1 MVSSTVFD
9 RVADDYAIG
18 RPGYPP
24 GLFEALAQLA
34 GRPLRGAVVVDVGA
48 GTGIGSRAL
57 AGQGARVLAVE
68 PGGNMLG
75 RLRATAPRMVAVRA
89 VGEALPVADG
99 VADLVTYAQSWHWLE
114 PARAL
119 REAARVLRP
128 GGTVA
133 AWWNMPN
140 MAAVWVREME
150 DRLAAACPE
159 YHPPTTPR
167 VADTFAAYGLDVR
180 TANLAW
186 TRRVPLADFLAHLRS
201 LSYVAALGEPAA
213 ERLIAAERVELSRVF
228 PDGTL
233 TQPLRVHLA
242 AGLKEGGA

>member
-1 MVSSTVFD
+1 MPSITVFD
-9 RVADDYAIG
+9 RVADQYATG

-24 GLFEALAQLA
+24 GLFDALGRLA
-34 GRPLRGAVVVDVGA
+34 GRPLPGAVVVDVGA
-48 GTGIGSRAL
+48 GTGIASRAL
-57 AGQGARVLAVE
+57 AGRGARVLAVE
-68 PGGNMLG
+68 PGAAMLG
-75 RLRATAPRMVAVRA
+75 LLRDASPGVAAVRGT
-89 VGEALPVADG
+89 GEALPVRDG
-99 VADLVTYAQSWHWLE
+99 AADLVTYAQSWHWVE

-119 REAARVLRP
+119 REATRALRP

-159 YHPPTTPR
+159 YHPPVTPR
-167 VADTFAAYGLDVR
+167 AADTFAAYGLHAR
-180 TANLAW
+180 TADLAW

-201 LSYVAALGEPAA
+201 LSYVAALGGPAA
-213 ERLIAAERVELSRVF
+213 DRLIAGERVELSRVF

-242 AGLKEGGA
+242 VGRGAEN

>member
-1 MVSSTVFD
+1 MSSTVFD
-9 RVADDYAIG
+9 RVARDYATG

-24 GLFEALAQLA
+24 GLFESLVRLA
-34 GRPLRGAVVVDVGA
+34 GRPLRDAVVVDVGA

-57 AGQGARVLAVE
+57 AANGARVLAVE
-68 PGGNMLG
+68 PSANMLT
-75 RLRATAPRMVAVRA
+75 RLRATAPRTAAVRA
-89 VGEALPVADG
+89 TGEALPLADG
-99 VADLVTYAQSWHWLE
+99 VADLVTYAQSWHWME
-114 PARAL
+114 PTRAL
-119 REAARVLRP
+119 REATRVLRP

-159 YHPPTTPR
+159 YHPPVAPR
-167 VADTFAAYGLDVR
+167 AADTFAAYGLDAH
-180 TANLAW
+180 TASLTW
-186 TRRVPLADFLAHLRS
+186 TRRVPVADFLAHLRS
-201 LSYVAALGEPAA
+201 LSYVASLGGLAA
-213 ERLIAAERVELSRVF
+213 ERLIAAERIELSRVF

-242 AGLKEGGA
+242 AGRKEGGT

>member
-1 MVSSTVFD
+1 MSSTVFD
-9 RVADDYAIG
+9 QVADDYATG

-24 GLFEALAQLA
+24 GLFESLARLA
-34 GRPLRGAVVVDVGA
+34 GRPLRDALVVDVGA
-48 GTGIGSRAL
+48 GTGIASRAL
-57 AGQGARVLAVE
+57 AGHGARVLAVE
-68 PGGNMLG
+68 PAGNMLA
-75 RLRATAPRMVAVRA
+75 RLDATAPRVAAVRA
-89 VGEALPVADG
+89 TGEALPLADG
-99 VADLVTYAQSWHWLE
+99 VADLVTYAQSWHWME
-114 PARAL
+114 PTRAL
-119 REAARVLRP
+119 REAGRVLRP

-159 YHPPTTPR
+159 YQPPATPR
-167 VADTFAAYGLDVR
+167 AADTFAAYGLDAR
-180 TANLAW
+180 TASLTW
-186 TRRVPLADFLAHLRS
+186 TRRVPIADFLGHLRS
-201 LSYVAALGEPAA
+201 LSYVAALGGPAA

-242 AGLKEGGA
+242 TGGKEGGG

>member
-1 MVSSTVFD
+1 MSSTVFD
-9 RVADDYAIG
+9 RVARDYATG

-24 GLFEALAQLA
+24 GLFESLVRLT
-34 GRPLRGAVVVDVGA
+34 GHPLRDAVAVDVGA
-48 GTGIGSRAL
+48 GTGIASRAL
-57 AGQGARVLAVE
+57 AANGARVLAVE
-68 PGGNMLG
+68 PSANMLR
-75 RLRATAPRMVAVRA
+75 RLRGTAPRIASVRA
-89 VGEALPVADG
+89 TGEALPLADG
-99 VADLVTYAQSWHWLE
+99 VADLVTYAQSWHWME
-114 PARAL
+114 PSRAL

-150 DRLAAACPE
+150 DRLAAACPQ
-159 YHPPTTPR
+159 YQPPGAPR
-167 VADTFAAYGLDVR
+167 AADTFGAYGLDAR
-180 TANLAW
+180 TASLTW

-201 LSYVAALGEPAA
+201 LSYVAALGERAA

-242 AGLKEGGA
+242 AGQKVEA